1 MRALRLF
8 SAACSLD
15 PFAVAPA
22 RFGTDAVYSPPD
34 SSTLPK
40 YGVPPTVVEKLL
52 TTSSAVLL
60 LAAAADAPPPC
71 PLPPVAA
78 PAGAL
83 ALLEAEAGVLELD
96 TPWAD
101 AVAGATRPDAPDEG
115 LPITTG
121 FNTVLVEDIDE
132 TPPII
137 ISLPSWSKWIFPIR
151 SSAGAHFP

>member
-8 SAACSLD
+8 SAACSFD

-22 RFGTDAVYSPPD
+22 RFGTDAEYSPPD

-52 TTSSAVLL
+52 TISSAVLL
-60 LAAAADAPPPC
+60 LAAADAPPPC
-71 PLPPVAA
+71 PPPPEA
-78 PAGAL
+78 AL
-83 ALLEAEAGVLELD
+83 ALLEAGAGVLELD

-101 AVAGATRPDAPDEG
+101 AVASATRADAPGEG
-115 LPITTG
+115 LATTTG
-121 FNTVLVEDIDE
+121 FNTVIVEDTDE

-137 ISLPSWSKWIFPIR
+137 ISLPSRSKSIFPIR
-151 SSAGAHFP
+151 SSAGSRFP